1 MSVLGSYTASAM
13 SSRTWRK
20 GAAATNRTGEGTAD
34 GLVSRLRWGILGPGR
49 IAARLVRALRASD
62 RSELVAVGSRDASRA
77 AAFAATHGIGRA
89 HGSYEDLLADPTVDA
104 VYVSL
109 PNHLHAE
116 WSIRALRAG
125 KHVLCEKPLALRVDE
140 VDGIAQAAASAGRL
154 AVEGFMYLHHP
165 QTLRAVE
172 LARSGALG
180 PLEVVNGAFSFFLSA
195 PNDPRLEPSMGGGS
209 LWDVGCYPV
218 SLSRRIAGDEPVA
231 VSAFARFDERE
242 VDRTFVGQLRFA
254 SGLFAQFD
262 SGFSAPDRQRIEIV
276 GREATLVLESPFLP
290 EPDGPAPSLV
300 LRRGDEAT
308 QIDVELL
315 DQYRAEVDDFA
326 SAVLLGTPPRVDL
339 AFSRG
344 GIATLV
350 ELDRAA
356 RQAAGLDPSRPVYE
370 AG

>member
-1 MSVLGSYTASAM
+1 
-13 SSRTWRK
+13 
-20 GAAATNRTGEGTAD
+20 
-34 GLVSRLRWGILGPGR
+34 VSRLRWGILGPGR
-49 IAARLVRALRASD
+49 IASRLVRALRASD
-62 RSELVAVGSRDASRA
+62 VNELVAVGSRDASRA
-77 AAFAATHGIGRA
+77 EAFAATHGIGRSY
-89 HGSYEDLLADPTVDA
+89 GSYEALLADPGVDA

-125 KHVLCEKPLALRVDE
+125 KHVLCEKPLALSVQE
-140 VDGIAQAAASAGRL
+140 VDAIAEAAASAGRL

-180 PLEVVNGAFSFFLSA
+180 PLEVVNGEFSFFLTH
-195 PNDPRLEPSMGGGS
+195 PDDPRLEPSMGGGS

-218 SLSRRIAGDEPVA
+218 SLSRRIAGDEPLA

-254 SGLFAQFD
+254 GGLLAQFD
-262 SGFSAPDRQRIEIV
+262 SSFAAPDRQRIEIV
-276 GREATLVLESPFLP
+276 GGEATLLIESPFLP

-300 LRRGDEAT
+300 QRRGDEAT
-308 QIDVELL
+308 RIDVESV

-326 SAVLLGTPPRVDL
+326 SAVLEGTPPRVDI

-356 RQAAGLDPSRPVYE
+356 RRAAGLDPSRVVNTP
-370 AG
+370 G